1 MSTFS
6 DSDQKNTKASIL
18 LVEDDTNLNLAL
30 TEMLQFY
37 GYNVTGVYNGSEA
50 LEALHRFVPDV
61 IICDIAMPVMDGYT
75 FLQRLRSDPD
85 FRLLPVIFLTAYGT
99 AENQRRAKEIG
110 VEDYLT
116 KPVDPKDLVASIEN
130 VLKRRRLIEEEIER
144 NLEQLRNQIVGL
156 LQHEFRNPLTFILG
170 YAELLAASDDG
181 NFSAEELRT
190 MAQAIL
196 QGGRRLQH
204 LIENFLLMAELQN
217 RSGKLQH
224 VEAVSAFS
232 LWRTIAQDLS
242 DSAGPLSLDIQLSDQ
257 KNDRIIEVDVRLLS
271 EALRRLCE
279 FAQRISRA
287 EGEEIGV
294 GLTSSGPYIG
304 FSVHSDSAELMTLPH
319 HEEAETAVNA
329 WIEQID
335 TDLSLTIVR
344 SVARL
349 HGGRLTVESEAEKA
363 LTLTLW
369 VPVSAEE
376 ENESDAQ
383 SG

>member
-1 MSTFS
+1 M
-6 DSDQKNTKASIL
+6 

-37 GYNVTGVYNGSEA
+37 GYTVTGVYNGSEA
-50 LEALHRFVPDV
+50 LKALYGSVRGSVPDV
-61 IICDIAMPVMDGYT
+61 IICDIAMPVMDGYA
-75 FLQRLRSDPD
+75 FLQHLRSDPD

-99 AENQRRAKEIG
+99 PENQRRAKAIG

-116 KPVDPKDLVASIEN
+116 KPVDPKDLVVSIEN
-130 VLKRRRLIEEEIER
+130 ALKRRRLIEEEIER

-170 YAELLAASDDG
+170 YAELLATSNDS
-181 NFSAEELRT
+181 NISAEELRT

-217 RSGKLQH
+217 RSDKLQH
-224 VEAVSAFS
+224 VEAISAFS
-232 LWRTIAQDLS
+232 LWRAIAQDLS
-242 DSAGPLSLDIQLSDQ
+242 NSAGPLPLDIQLSDQ
-257 KNDRIIEVDVRLLS
+257 KNDRIIEADVRLLS

-279 FAQRISRA
+279 FARRITPA
-287 EGEEIGV
+287 EADKIKV
-294 GLTSSGPYIG
+294 GLTSGGPYIG
-304 FSVHSDSAELMTLPH
+304 FSAHSDSAELMRLPH
-319 HEEAETAVNA
+319 HEAEIAVDTYM
-329 WIEQID
+329 EQID
-335 TDLSLTIVR
+335 TDLSLAIAR

-349 HGGRLTVESEAEKA
+349 HGGRLTVESEVGKA

-369 VPVSAEE
+369 VPVSAREKS
-376 ENESDAQ
+376 ESDAQ